1 MFLAPGIIKCEDSIG
16 FLLILIGI
24 VLSVIMIVLWAV
36 FCILKQKSNKKLK
49 IVIASLSIIGL
60 LLLVNIF
67 AADFIHLGNSSAV
80 VLAMLWLIPIISNV
94 LFIVFSK

>member
-1 MFLAPGIIKCEDSIG
+1 MFLAPGIIKYEDSIG

-24 VLSVIMIVLWAV
+24 VLSVITIVLWAV

-49 IVIASLSIIGL
+49 IVIASSSIIGL

-67 AADFIHLGNSSAV
+67 ADFIHLGNGSAV
-80 VLAMLWLIPIISNV
+80 MLAMLWLIPIISNV
-94 LFIVFSK
+94 LFIAFSK